1 MGKGNIFEMLSNRL
15 SITKI
20 VVLTNKAVEY
30 FLKTSSAYLFKLDRK
45 QFVNRTLNRS
55 LVNGYPS
62 WFISVGQRIDRGTF
76 AGR

>member
-20 VVLTNKAVEY
+20 VVLTNKTVEY

-45 QFVNRTLNRS
+45 QLANRTLNRC
-55 LVNGYPS
+55 LVNDYLG
-62 WFISVGQRIDRGTF
+62 WFLSIGQRIGWGRF